1 MTRVALISQS
11 AKLDYFVPLLREA
24 APELEVVVWPDPAFR
39 EAEVAMCWNAPAG
52 VYAQMPRLRLVHSIA
67 AGVDNVVAGQDLRGL
82 PVCRV
87 VDPKLAEGMVQYVLW
102 SVLHFHRRLDLAQAN
117 QRARIWQRPPLQ
129 AASECCVGLMGL
141 GQLGTP
147 IARALLGLGY
157 AVNGWSRSAHA
168 LDGLTLYRGAEALPD
183 FLAATDVL
191 VCVLPLTEA
200 TRGILNRDTFDALP
214 RGAAI
219 VNCGRGE
226 HLVAPD
232 LLAALDSGQ
241 LRGAVLD
248 VFAHEP
254 LPADDPLWAAPGV
267 VVTPHM
273 ATMASSSV
281 VAQQVAQNVRRL
293 VAGEPLVNQVDPGR
307 GY

>member
-11 AKLDYFVPLLREA
+11 ARLDYFGPLLREA

-87 VDPKLAEGMVQYVLW
+87 VDPRLAEGMVQYVLW

-129 AASECCVGLMGL
+129 AAGDCRVGLMGL

-168 LDGLTLYRGAEALPD
+168 LDGLAMYQGADALPA
-183 FLAATDVL
+183 FLAATEVL
-191 VCVLPLTEA
+191 VCVLPLTES
-200 TRGILNRDTFDALP
+200 TRGILNRDTFAALP

-226 HLVAPD
+226 HLVVPD
-232 LLAALDSGQ
+232 LLSALDSGQ

-254 LPADDPLWAAPGV
+254 LPADDPLWTTPGV

-293 VAGEPLVNQVDPGR
+293 VAGKPLVNQVDPGR

>member
-147 IARALLGLGY
+147 IARTLLGLGY

-168 LDGLTLYRGAEALPD
+168 LDGLTLYRGAEALPA

-191 VCVLPLTEA
+191 VCVLPLTAA
-200 TRGILNRDTFDALP
+200 TRGILNRDTFAALP

-226 HLVAPD
+226 HLVVPD

-254 LPADDPLWAAPGV
+254 LPAEDPLWAAPGV

-293 VAGEPLVNQVDPGR
+293 IAGEPLVNQVDPGR

>member
-168 LDGLTLYRGAEALPD
+168 LDGLTLYRGAEALPA

-200 TRGILNRDTFDALP
+200 TRGILNRDTFAALP

-226 HLVAPD
+226 HLVVPD
-232 LLAALDSGQ
+232 LLAALDRGQ

-254 LPADDPLWAAPGV
+254 LPADDPLWATPGV

-293 VAGEPLVNQVDPGR
+293 IAGEPLVNQVDPGR

>member
-168 LDGLTLYRGAEALPD
+168 LDGLTLYRGAEALAA

-200 TRGILNRDTFDALP
+200 TRGILNRDTFAALP

-226 HLVAPD
+226 HLVVPD
-232 LLAALDSGQ
+232 LLAALDRGQ

-293 VAGEPLVNQVDPGR
+293 IAGEPLVNQVDPGR

>member
-11 AKLDYFVPLLREA
+11 ARLDYFGPLLREA
-24 APELEVVVWPDPAFR
+24 TPELEVVVWPDPAFR

-87 VDPKLAEGMVQYVLW
+87 VDPRLAEGMVQYVLW

-129 AASECCVGLMGL
+129 PASDCRVGLMGL

-168 LDGLTLYRGAEALPD
+168 LDGLTLYQGPEALPA

-191 VCVLPLTEA
+191 VCVLPLTA
-200 TRGILNRDTFDALP
+200 STRGILNRDTFAALP
-214 RGAAI
+214 RGAAV

-226 HLVAPD
+226 HLVVAD

-273 ATMASSSV
+273 ATMASSTV

>member
-11 AKLDYFVPLLREA
+11 AKLDYFAPLLREA
-24 APELEVVVWPDPAFR
+24 APELEPVVWPDPAFR

-87 VDPKLAEGMVQYVLW
+87 VDPRLAEGMVQYVLW

-129 AASECCVGLMGL
+129 PASDCRVGLMGL

-157 AVNGWSRSAHA
+157 AVNGWSRSARA
-168 LDGLTLYRGAEALPD
+168 LDGLTLYQGAEALPD

-191 VCVLPLTEA
+191 VCVLPLTA
-200 TRGILNRDTFDALP
+200 STRGILNRDTFAALP
-214 RGAAI
+214 RGAAV

-226 HLVAPD
+226 HLAVPD

-254 LPADDPLWAAPGV
+254 LPADDPLWATPGV

-273 ATMASSSV
+273 ATMASSTV

-293 VAGEPLVNQVDPGR
+293 VAGEPLVNQVDSSR

>member
-87 VDPKLAEGMVQYVLW
+87 VDPRLAEGMVQYVLW

-168 LDGLTLYRGAEALPD
+168 LDGLTLYRGVEALPA

-200 TRGILNRDTFDALP
+200 TRGILNRDTFAALP

-226 HLVAPD
+226 HLVVPD

-293 VAGEPLVNQVDPGR
+293 IAGEPLVNQVDPGR

>member
-1 MTRVALISQS
+1 MTRVTLISQS

-24 APELEVVVWPDPAFR
+24 ASELEVVVWPDPAFR

-168 LDGLTLYRGAEALPD
+168 LDGLTLYRGAEALPA

-200 TRGILNRDTFDALP
+200 TRGILNRDTFAALP

-226 HLVAPD
+226 HLVVPD
-232 LLAALDSGQ
+232 LLAALDRGQ

-293 VAGEPLVNQVDPGR
+293 IAGEPLVNQVDPGR

>member
-11 AKLDYFVPLLREA
+11 AKLDYFGPLLREA
-24 APELEVVVWPDPAFR
+24 APELEVVVWPDPGFR
-39 EAEVAMCWNAPAG
+39 EAEVAMCWNAPPG
-52 VYAQMPRLRLVHSIA
+52 VYAQMPNLRLVHSIA

-87 VDPKLAEGMVQYVLW
+87 VDPQLAEGMVQYVLW
-102 SVLHFHRRLDLAQAN
+102 AVLHFHRHFDLAQAN
-117 QRARIWQRPPLQ
+117 QRQQVWHRPRLVP
-129 AASECCVGLMGL
+129 AAECRVGIMGL
-141 GQLGTP
+141 GQLGSQ

-157 AVNGWSRSAHA
+157 RVNGWSRSAHP
-168 LDGLTLYRGAEALPD
+168 LDGMAMYQGPEALAP

-200 TRGILNRDTFDALP
+200 TRGILGRATFEALP
-214 RGAAI
+214 RGAAV

-226 HLVAPD
+226 HLVVPD
-232 LLAALDSGQ
+232 LLAALESGQ

-254 LPADDPLWAAPGV
+254 LPADDPLWTTPGV

-281 VAQQVAQNVRRL
+281 VAQQIAQNVRRL
-293 VAGEPLVNQVDPGR
+293 VAGEPLHHQVDPTR

>member
-11 AKLDYFVPLLREA
+11 ARLDYFGPLLREA
-24 APELEVVVWPDPAFR
+24 APELELVVWPDPAFR

-129 AASECCVGLMGL
+129 PASDCRVGLMGL

-168 LDGLTLYRGAEALPD
+168 LDGLTLYQGPEALPA

-191 VCVLPLTEA
+191 VCVLPLTA
-200 TRGILNRDTFDALP
+200 STRGILNRDTFAALP
-214 RGAAI
+214 RGAAV

-226 HLVAPD
+226 HLVVPD

-273 ATMASSSV
+273 ATMASSTV

-293 VAGEPLVNQVDPGR
+293 VAGEPLVNQVDSSR

>member
-168 LDGLTLYRGAEALPD
+168 LDGLTLYRGAEALPA

-200 TRGILNRDTFDALP
+200 TRGILNRDTFAALP

-226 HLVAPD
+226 HLVVPD

-293 VAGEPLVNQVDPGR
+293 IAGEPLVNQVDPGR

>member
-24 APELEVVVWPDPAFR
+24 APELELVVWPDPAFR
-39 EAEVAMCWNAPAG
+39 EAEVALCWNAPAG

-67 AGVDNVVAGQDLRGL
+67 AGVDNVVAGQKLRGL

-117 QRARIWQRPPLQ
+117 QRVRIWQRPPLQ
-129 AASECCVGLMGL
+129 AASDCRVGLMGL

-168 LDGLTLYRGAEALPD
+168 LDGLTLYQGPEALPA

-191 VCVLPLTEA
+191 VCVLPLTES
-200 TRGILNRDTFDALP
+200 TRGILNRDTFAALP

-226 HLVAPD
+226 HLVVPD

-273 ATMASSSV
+273 ATMASSTV

-293 VAGEPLVNQVDPGR
+293 VAGEPLVNQVDSSR

>member
-11 AKLDYFVPLLREA
+11 ARLDYFGPLLREA

-129 AASECCVGLMGL
+129 PASDCRVGLMGL

-168 LDGLTLYRGAEALPD
+168 LNGLTLYQGPEALPA
-183 FLAATDVL
+183 FLAVTDVL
-191 VCVLPLTEA
+191 VCVLPLTA
-200 TRGILNRDTFDALP
+200 STRGILNRDTFAALP
-214 RGAAI
+214 RGAAV

-226 HLVAPD
+226 HLVVPD

-273 ATMASSSV
+273 ATMASSTV

-293 VAGEPLVNQVDPGR
+293 VAGEPLVNQVDSSR

>member
-11 AKLDYFVPLLREA
+11 ANLAYFGPLLQAA
-24 APELEVVVWPDPAFR
+24 APELDVVVWPDPAFR
-39 EAEVAMCWNAPAG
+39 EAEVAMCWNAPPG
-52 VYAQMPRLRLVHSIA
+52 VYAEMPKLQLVHSIA

-102 SVLHFHRRLDLAQAN
+102 SVLYFHRSLDVAFAN
-117 QRARIWQRPPLQ
+117 QRKAVWKRPVQTPALQ
-129 AASECCVGLMGL
+129 CRVGVMGL
-141 GQLGTP
+141 GKLGGAIVRQLV
-147 IARALLGLGY
+147 ALGY
-157 AVNGWSRSAHA
+157 TVNGWSRSAHA
-168 LDGLTLYRGAEALPD
+168 IDGMAMFTGPEAFD
-183 FLAATDVL
+183 AFLAETDVL
-191 VCVLPLTEA
+191 ICVLPLTDA
-200 TRGILNRDTFDALP
+200 TRGILGRRTFDQLP

-226 HLVAPD
+226 HLVADD
-232 LLAALDSGQ
+232 LLGALDSGQ

-248 VFAHEP
+248 VFAPEP
-254 LPADDPLWAAPGV
+254 LPADDPLWRAPGV

-273 ATMASSSV
+273 ATMASSTV
-281 VAQQVAQNVRRL
+281 VAEQVAHNVRRL
-293 VAGEPLVNQVDPGR
+293 VAGEPLANVVDMGR

>member
-11 AKLDYFVPLLREA
+11 AKLDYFGPLLREA
-24 APELEVVVWPDPAFR
+24 APELELVVWPDPAFR
-39 EAEVAMCWNAPAG
+39 EAEVAMCWNAPGG

-67 AGVDNVVAGQDLRGL
+67 AGVDNVVAGQELRGL

-102 SVLHFHRRLDLAQAN
+102 SVLYFHRRLDLAQAN

-129 AASECCVGLMGL
+129 PASDCRVGLMGL

-168 LDGLTLYRGAEALPD
+168 LDGLTLYQGAEALPA

-191 VCVLPLTEA
+191 VCVLPLTA
-200 TRGILNRDTFDALP
+200 STRGILNRDTFAGLP
-214 RGAAI
+214 RGAAV

-226 HLVAPD
+226 HLVVPD

-241 LRGAVLD
+241 LRGVVLD

-273 ATMASSSV
+273 ATMASSTV

-293 VAGEPLVNQVDPGR
+293 VAGEPLVNQVDPSR

>member
-1 MTRVALISQS
+1 MTCVALISQS
-11 AKLDYFVPLLREA
+11 ARLDYFGPLLREA

-39 EAEVAMCWNAPAG
+39 EAEVAVCWNAPTG

-67 AGVDNVVAGQDLRGL
+67 AGVDNVVAGQELRGL

-102 SVLHFHRRLDLAQAN
+102 SVLHFHRRLDQAQAN

-129 AASECCVGLMGL
+129 PASDCRVGLMGL

-168 LDGLTLYRGAEALPD
+168 LDGLTLYQGPEALPA

-191 VCVLPLTEA
+191 VCVLPLTA
-200 TRGILNRDTFDALP
+200 STRGILNRDTFAALP
-214 RGAAI
+214 RGAAV

-226 HLVAPD
+226 HLVVPD

-273 ATMASSSV
+273 ATMASSTV

-293 VAGEPLVNQVDPGR
+293 VAGEPLVNQVDSSR

>member
-254 LPADDPLWAAPGV
+254 LPADDPLWAAPSV